1 MGGWIVVWIT
11 FKRSWRKHLTS
22 VDGSIVEF
30 NKRYGRD
37 ILAKSVDDPARI
49 PTGIFPIDLA
59 MGGGFPV
66 GRFSVIYGMEGS
78 LKSTLAL
85 LAMASSQR
93 IHPDKVC
100 VVFDLENT
108 FSGSWAEGLGVNVSR
123 IKVIRPETAEQAV
136 DMIVALLCAD
146 DIGVI
151 MVDSLAALA
160 TSAEINSSAET
171 TIVGV
176 SSRLVNRLYRTA
188 GHALTE
194 AGEAGNTPTLLLLN
208 QIRYKI
214 GVMFGNPEV
223 QPGGPSFKFASSMT
237 LRLYAKDIMDSDI
250 SKDLPAFK
258 QTTVTVQKWKVP
270 IIARKVDKLQIA
282 LLPNDKYGLKIGES
296 YDFPTI
302 VTYLKH
308 LELFDKAD
316 KDWRLTLPD
325 TGETIDYRVQDDFK
339 KQLREDPLFAHRV
352 KDIIITNSMRI
363 NDD

>member
-1 MGGWIVVWIT
+1 MVV
-11 FKRSWRKHLTS
+11 L
-22 VDGSIVEF
+22 F
-30 NKRYGRD
+30 NKKYERE
-37 ILAKSVDDPARI
+37 ILAQSVEDPKRI
-49 PTGIFPIDLA
+49 PVGIFPLDLA
-59 MGGGFPV
+59 MGGGFPI

-78 LKSTLAL
+78 LKSTIAL

-93 IHPDKVC
+93 IHPDKAC

-108 FSGSWAEGLGVNVSR
+108 FSGSWAAGLGLDVS
-123 IKVIRPETAEQAV
+123 KVKIIRPQTAEQAV
-136 DMIVALLCAD
+136 DMIVALLYAD

-160 TSAEINSSAET
+160 TSAEINASAED

-176 SSRLVNRLYRTA
+176 GSRLVNKLYRTA
-188 GHALTE
+188 GQALTE

-258 QTTVTVQKWKVP
+258 QTTITIQKWKVP
-270 IIARKVDKLQIA
+270 IISKKVDKLHIA
-282 LLPNDKYGLKIGES
+282 LIPNDKFGLKIGES

-302 VTYLKH
+302 LTYLKH
-308 LELFDKAD
+308 LELFEKVD
-316 KDWRLTLPD
+316 KDWRLTLAD
-325 TGETIDYRVQDDFK
+325 TGETIDYRVQDDLK
-339 KQLREDPLFAHRV
+339 NQLREDPLFAHRV
-352 KDIIITNSMRI
+352 KDMIITNSLRI

>member
-1 MGGWIVVWIT
+1 M
-11 FKRSWRKHLTS
+11 TS
-22 VDGSIVEF
+22 VDGMVVAF
-30 NKRYGRD
+30 NKRFKRQ
-37 ILAKSVDDPARI
+37 IIANSVKDPERI
-49 PTGIFPIDLA
+49 PVGIFPIDLA
-59 MGGGFPV
+59 MGGGFPI

-78 LKSTLAL
+78 LKSTIAL
-85 LAMASSQR
+85 LAIASSQKL
-93 IHPDKVC
+93 HPEKAC

-136 DMIVALLCAD
+136 DMIVALLYAD

-160 TSAEINSSAET
+160 TSAEINSSAED

-194 AGEAGNTPTLLLLN
+194 AGQVGNTPTLLLLN

-258 QTTVTVQKWKVP
+258 LTTITIQKWKVP
-270 IIARKVDKLQIA
+270 IIAKKIDKLQIA
-282 LLPNDKYGLKIGES
+282 LIPNDKYGLKIGES

-302 VTYLKH
+302 LTYLKH
-308 LELFDKAD
+308 LELFEKVD

-325 TGETIDYRVQDDFK
+325 TGETIDYRVQDDLK
-339 KQLREDPLFAHRV
+339 DQLREDPLFSHRV
-352 KDIIITNSMRI
+352 KDIIITNSLRI